1 MFLFFRF
8 AGAKIVKPF
17 GLTSESASRP
27 SKCSICDEAPATRI
41 AQIMPKTN
49 NDLFFRFLFPNFE
62 GNAIFTS
69 DGHLNRPFSHA
80 GLGRAEN
87 ADFEKRRRRRLRQPS
102 ALPYRTVSQSRTKFE
117 RKMEEENATLTL
129 LLIKKHTIMKF
140 RNTLLWLSALAS
152 GLAGCS
158 ENDEGGGIPAP

>member
-27 SKCSICDEAPATRI
+27 SKCSICDEAPAARI

-49 NDLFFRFLFPNFE
+49 NDLFFRFLFPNFG
-62 GNAIFTS
+62 GNTIFTS
-69 DGHLNRPFSHA
+69 DGIRTGRFRMPVSAGRKMQTLKNGVAGGSDNRPH
-80 GLGRAEN
+80 
-87 ADFEKRRRRRLRQPS
+87 
-102 ALPYRTVSQSRTKFE
+102 YRTEPFPQSRTKFE